1 MAGDKQNVSQRVLTY
16 AQVCQLQQVVGNELR
31 INARGPNPTLTM
43 TARELVEAVRDSLN
57 RAGIPV
63 DDIRING
70 SAASCVV
77 ACDAEH
83 TYNDLDVLFNLSQ
96 TPAVNR
102 NDHTRHDRIRS
113 AALTA
118 LLDFFPDNAVRNFP
132 TGEVLSEAY
141 VHKMVRID
149 NGMDRWSLISLQ
161 NHSGRNIE
169 LKFVDS
175 MRRKYQFSIDS
186 FQVVIDSFLLYREAS
201 PIEMNERFFPTVMA
215 QTFYGN
221 FDAALEHLEQKLIAT
236 NNPEEIRGGGLLKY
250 CSLLAYGYKSA
261 NGVNT
266 EMLEK
271 LMCAR
276 FFIDFQTIE
285 LQRVQLENYLVN
297 HFAGQDVQKG
307 FFLVLALNVIQRS
320 AYCLP
325 GHERTQ
331 TLNMIHTMALAVT
344 FAPEFRAY
352 SKQREMNSFDGN
364 VECLR
369 SAAPRCTTSP
379 LSCLLPRL
387 PSNVQFTTGP
397 FMNKMYTPLIAYP
410 VYYSS
415 PVIIPN
421 TNCGAYV

>member
-31 INARGPNPTLTM
+31 INARGPNPSLTM
-43 TARELVEAVRDSLN
+43 TARELVEAVRESLR

-77 ACDAEH
+77 SCDAEH

-96 TPAVNR
+96 TATVNR
-102 NDHTRHDRIRS
+102 NDHTRHDRIRN
-113 AALTA
+113 AALSA
-118 LLDFFPDNAVRNFP
+118 LLDFFPDNAAKNFP
-132 TGEVLSEAY
+132 TVEILGEAY
-141 VHKMVRID
+141 IHKMVKID
-149 NGMDRWSLISLQ
+149 NGLDRWSLISLQ

-169 LKFVDS
+169 LKFVDN

-201 PIEMNERFFPTVMA
+201 PIEMNERFFPTVVA
-215 QTFYGN
+215 QTFYGDFN
-221 FDAALEHLEQKLIAT
+221 AALEHLEQKLIAT

-261 NGVNT
+261 KGVNT

-276 FFIDFQTIE
+276 FFIDFPTIE
-285 LQRVQLENYLVN
+285 LQNVQLQNYLLN
-297 HFAGQDVQKG
+297 HFGGQDLQRG

-320 AYCLP
+320 AFCLP

-331 TLNMIHTMALAVT
+331 TLNMIHTMALTVT
-344 FAPEFRAY
+344 FEPEFRAY

-364 VECLR
+364 VEGV
-369 SAAPRCTTSP
+369 RCDVQRCATSP
-379 LSCLLPRL
+379 LSCLVPRWH
-387 PSNVQFTTGP
+387 SNVQVAGP
-397 FMNKMYTPLIAYP
+397 FVSKMYTPLIAYP

-421 TNCGAYV
+421 TNYGAYV